1 VGGFSGAVAPVIGGL
16 IFFSASF
23 GGMPLSIVL
32 WEQGIWGWSALKS
45 GLAIAPGPIVV
56 PFMAFVAAG
65 RMIARYGP
73 ARVIVLG
80 AAAFGAGVAW
90 WALAVEVHLNYVSGL
105 LGGMLLAGIG
115 VGLALPTMMSTASSS
130 LPPSSFATGSA
141 VINMIRQTGFALG
154 IAVLVAVLGTRA
166 VHPRRTR
173 ASCVPRRLVGNG
185 RNLLRRDRAC
195 ARPPAAAAPAR
206 TTA

>member
-1 VGGFSGAVAPVIGGL
+1 VA

-23 GGMPLSIVL
+23 GGMLLSIVL

-56 PFMAFVAAG
+56 PFIAFVVAG

-73 ARVIVLG
+73 ARVIALG

-90 WALAVEVHLNYVSGL
+90 WALAVEVHPNYVSGL
-105 LGGMLLAGIG
+105 LGGMLLTGIG

-130 LPPSSFATGSA
+130 LPPPLFATGSA

-166 VHPRRTR
+166 AHPGGPVLHVFRDGWWVT
-173 ASCVPRRLVGNG
+173 AGISFAGIVPALA
-185 RNLLRRDRAC
+185 LLRR
-195 ARPPAAAAPAR
+195 AAPAR